1 MYSVFSVEKALI
13 CEYGKAFAQIKFV
26 IIIFKLDK
34 Q

>member
-13 CEYGKAFAQIKFV
+13 FEYGKAFAQIKFV